1 MLKSYKK
8 LDRWYGPLEPHGAGS
23 PPEWSDGSAESAPA
37 SVDGDGPA
45 RYPDY
50 IPADEIEPEDVVS
63 PRVRTRSAESV
74 AEPTEISGR
83 RSGFTGGWSD
93 WVTDPEPGSAD
104 DGDLVPFP
112 WPDSAE
118 PPVRIGRDSGRSDGA
133 AAQARRRR
141 TIGVLVAAVLLL
153 AAAAAVVLYLLAPG
167 APRSASSDDGA
178 ALRFIA
184 EGAETGAG
192 TNRCATERSDT
203 VVRGAEPG
211 NTSSGPDVIMR
222 FQYAYYKERSGVA
235 ARSVVAPDARVS
247 SAERIQAGIDS
258 VAPGTEYCLRIVT
271 VAADRYSVDVTEYGP
286 NGAPATYSK
295 QTVTT
300 AVIDGRTLIMGITA
314 G

>member
-8 LDRWYGPLEPHGAGS
+8 LDRWYGPLEPQGADS
-23 PPEWSDGSAESAPA
+23 SPEWADGSAESTPA
-37 SVDGDGPA
+37 SVDGPA

-50 IPADEIEPEDVVS
+50 IPADEIDPEDVVP

-74 AEPTEISGR
+74 AEPTELSGR

-93 WVTDPEPGSAD
+93 WVTDPESDSAD

-112 WPDSAE
+112 WPDSDE
-118 PPVRIGRDSGRSDGA
+118 PPARIGRGVGRSDGA
-133 AAQARRRR
+133 DAKVRRRR

-167 APRSASSDDGA
+167 APRSAAPDDGA

-184 EGAETGAG
+184 EGADTGAG
-192 TNRCATERSDT
+192 ANRCATERSGT

-211 NTSSGPDVIMR
+211 NTTSGPDVIMR
-222 FQYAYYKERSGVA
+222 FQYAYYVERSGVA
-235 ARSVVAPDARVS
+235 ARSVVAPDAQVS

-258 VAPGTEYCLRIVT
+258 VAPGTEYCLRIVA
-271 VAADRYSVDVTEYGP
+271 VAAGRYSVDVTEYGP
-286 NGAPATYSK
+286 GGAPATYSK

-300 AVIDGRTLIMGITA
+300 AVIDGRTLITGITA

>member
-8 LDRWYGPLEPHGAGS
+8 LDRWYGPLEPQGADS
-23 PPEWSDGSAESAPA
+23 SPEWADGSVDSDTVSA
-37 SVDGDGPA
+37 DGTGPA

-50 IPADEIEPEDVVS
+50 ISADEIDPEDVVS
-63 PRVRTRSAESV
+63 SRVRTRSAESV
-74 AEPTEISGR
+74 AEPTELSER

-93 WVTDPEPGSAD
+93 WVTDPESGSAD

-112 WPDSAE
+112 WSDSDE
-118 PPVRIGRDSGRSDGA
+118 PPARIGRAAGRSDEA
-133 AAQARRRR
+133 DVKARRRR

-167 APRSASSDDGA
+167 APRSSGPDDGA

-184 EGAETGAG
+184 EDADTGAG
-192 TNRCATERSDT
+192 ANRCAAERSDS

-211 NTSSGPDVIMR
+211 NTTSGPDVIMR
-222 FQYAYYKERSGVA
+222 FQYAYYVERSGAA
-235 ARSVVAPDARVS
+235 ARAVVAPDARVS

-271 VAADRYSVDVTEYGP
+271 VADGRYSVDVTEYGP
-286 NGAPATYSK
+286 DGAPATYSK

-300 AVIDGRTLIMGITA
+300 AVIDGRTLITGITA